1 MTENRTAQGSLTNLK
16 KLQMQYTFHFASYIQ
31 SYPVF
36 YQIGWESKTLLNFY
50 SQTGHNV
57 EYWSENLSLLR

>member
-36 YQIGWESKTLLNFY
+36 IKL
-50 SQTGHNV
+50 V
-57 EYWSENLSLLR
+57 ERVKPYLIFIPKLVTM

>member
-36 YQIGWESKTLLNFY
+36 IKL
-50 SQTGHNV
+50 V
-57 EYWSENLSLLR
+57 ERVKPYLIFIPKLGTMQSTEVRT